1 VWSSLKKIDWT
12 IEGANLPIGESFLE
26 NGVGRHS
33 CYKII
38 ISIKVLYSEK
48 YYNSTEK
55 QHSLVWNSQHFP
67 QIFQVVYYLKHLIPI
82 RRAWNYFQ
90 PTRSFINFLG

>member
-1 VWSSLKKIDWT
+1 MFCWT
-12 IEGANLPIGESFLE
+12 IEGGNLPIEESFLE

-55 QHSLVWNSQHFP
+55 QHSLVHTE
-67 QIFQVVYYLKHLIPI
+67 IP
-82 RRAWNYFQ
+82 
-90 PTRSFINFLG
+90 